1 MSLKK
6 LSAQLGLSQTTVSR
20 ALNGYPE
27 VSEATRARVLQAAA
41 TSNYRPN
48 QRAVSLATGRA
59 MAVSHVVPIAP
70 RQNVV
75 NPIMAEFIAGASQT
89 YKEMGYELTLTFT
102 AEEDAEDIYQ
112 TLASKRS
119 VDGFVVHS
127 PVRNDPRIKLLNDM
141 GLPFVVNGRVAD
153 SDESYSWI
161 DVDDRRS
168 FQQATKLLIDLGHKN
183 IALIN
188 GNEELTYAWHRK
200 LGYRQALGEAGMG
213 FNETLEF
220 STPLTE
226 TIGYSITR
234 NLIETG
240 RMPTAMLVSSYIV
253 ALGVR
258 RALADSG
265 FSIGDD
271 VSVITH
277 DDDLSYFDNAGAVP
291 QFTSTRYSARE
302 IGLKGAKML
311 LDLITEPDSGPKQKL
326 VEAQLVLGSSTGP
339 VAD

>member
-27 VSEATRARVLQAAA
+27 VSEATRERVLQAAA
-41 TSNYRPN
+41 KSNYSPN

-102 AEEDAEDIYQ
+102 AEEDAEDIYR

-127 PVRNDPRIKLLNDM
+127 PVRNDPRIKLLNDI

-161 DVDDRRS
+161 DVDDKRS
-168 FQQATKLLIDLGHKN
+168 FQRATKLLIDLGHER

-200 LGYRQALGEAGMG
+200 LGYRQALGEVGME
-213 FNETLEF
+213 FDESIEF

-234 NLIETG
+234 DLIETG

-258 RALADSG
+258 RALADHG
-265 FSIGDD
+265 LRIGND

-277 DDDLSYFDNAGAVP
+277 DDDLSYFDNAGAFP
-291 QFTSTRYSARE
+291 QFTSTRFSARE
-302 IGLKGAKML
+302 VGLKGAKML
-311 LDLITEPDSGPKQKL
+311 LDLIAKPDKGPQQKL
-326 VEAQLVLGSSTGP
+326 VEAQLIMGSSTSP
-339 VAD
+339 VS